1 MPDSLRQKVGS
12 PIYAAYLVIITVLIA
27 ITVGAWLRL
36 NQIRDNA
43 DHFTEEVAENLILA
57 AEIESQILQVRAAAN
72 AYIFSQG
79 ERDLLNYRS
88 SYLILET
95 LLVEA
100 ENQIGDAEQREFLE
114 HATEDAEAFNSNFEA
129 IQLSLLERE
138 RIEAEIL
145 HPQEE
150 MILEEIE
157 QLEAFAEIEGD
168 DSLKLTL
175 TGLEF
180 AIEQLHLNSEHYVI
194 DFRPDVR
201 ALVGESFEAAEE
213 ILPQLELGFSGEGQ
227 QASIGRIRAAL

>member
-36 NQIRDNA
+36 NQIRDNV

-180 AIEQLHLNSEHYVI
+180 AIEQLHLV
-194 DFRPDVR
+194 D
-201 ALVGESFEAAEE
+201 
-213 ILPQLELGFSGEGQ
+213 
-227 QASIGRIRAAL
+227 